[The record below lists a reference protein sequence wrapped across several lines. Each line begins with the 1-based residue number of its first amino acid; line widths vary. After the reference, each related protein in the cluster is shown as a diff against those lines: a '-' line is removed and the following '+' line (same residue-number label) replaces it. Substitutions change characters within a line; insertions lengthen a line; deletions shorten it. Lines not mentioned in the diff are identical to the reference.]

1 MILEL
6 QSVKLQ
12 FGESER
18 AAKFLNI
25 SDVLS
30 KKLARGYA
38 HFKRNN
44 HVNKTV
50 WEEVQ
55 KVRTVEMLLLSDQ
68 DDQRVYSIAREAAHV
83 SGKD

>member
-1 MILEL
+1 M
-6 QSVKLQ
+6 
-12 FGESER
+12 
-18 AAKFLNI
+18 LNI

-30 KKLARGYA
+30 KKLARKYA

-50 WEEVQ
+50 WQEVH
-55 KVRTVEMLLLSDQ
+55 KVRKVQMLLLSNQ
-68 DDQRVYSIAREAAHV
+68 DDERVYSIAREAANV

>member
-1 MILEL
+1 M
-6 QSVKLQ
+6 
-12 FGESER
+12 
-18 AAKFLNI
+18 LNI

-30 KKLARGYA
+30 KKLARKYA
-38 HFKRNN
+38 QVKRNT

-55 KVRTVEMLLLSDQ
+55 KVRKVQMLLLSNQ
-68 DDQRVYSIAREAAHV
+68 DDERVYSIAREAANI